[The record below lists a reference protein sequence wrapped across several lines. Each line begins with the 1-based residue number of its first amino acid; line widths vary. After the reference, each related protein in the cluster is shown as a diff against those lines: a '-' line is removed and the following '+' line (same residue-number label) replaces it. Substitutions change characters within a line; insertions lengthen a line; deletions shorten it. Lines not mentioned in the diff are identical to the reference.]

1 MTKTEKE
8 LLTYMIAAPTSEIEA
23 MMPTTIK
30 ECASMLRITPEEYD
44 NSTDYPILIAKMR
57 RKWAQAM
64 LAEAMGEGGVR

>member
-23 MMPTTIK
+23 MMPTTTK
-30 ECASMLRITPEEYD
+30 ECAHLLGITSEEYD
-44 NSTDYPILIAKMR
+44 NRVDYPLIIARMR

-64 LAEAMGEGGVR
+64 IAESIGEGGVR